1 MLKRK
6 LAGFA
11 LSALCVKAFSAE
23 AQPTATVSGVSAGGI
38 VQMLLGLVV
47 VLAMVGV
54 AAWLLK
60 RVMTLRGSEPGPI
73 QVISSTAVGQRERVV
88 LVEVGDTWL
97 LVGVA
102 PGQVRTLHSMPRT
115 KYQDVSG
122 TPSPQSTGPAFATW
136 LRHLTARRTDV

>member
-1 MLKRK
+1 MSKRN

-11 LSALCVKAFSAE
+11 LFALCIETVSAE
-23 AQPTATVSGVSAGGI
+23 TPPVAPMSGVSMGGV

-54 AAWLLK
+54 AAWFLK
-60 RVMTLRGSEPGPI
+60 RVMTLRGSEVGPI
-73 QVISSTAVGQRERVV
+73 RVISSTAVGQRERVV
-88 LVEVGDTWL
+88 LVEVGETWL
-97 LVGVA
+97 VVGVA

-115 KYQDVSG
+115 KSVDAAG
-122 TPSPQSTGPAFATW
+122 TQSPEPTGPAFATW